1 MYNWLL
7 LASLLLFTNRNV
19 YLIFNSNITVPTHN
33 SISKLTQENNHP
45 VSEGTRDF
53 LASLVDNMRE
63 GGASNMGVMSLLNKP
78 VICKNR
84 AAIVHMLMCCF
95 GGTGESNIWG
105 WVENCECLVAAFV
118 YNDWL

>member
-1 MYNWLL
+1 M
-7 LASLLLFTNRNV
+7 
-19 YLIFNSNITVPTHN
+19 VPTHN

-84 AAIVHMLMCCF
+84 AAPVHMLMYCF
-95 GGTGESNIWG
+95 GGGGSLISG
-105 WVENCECLVAAFV
+105 VENCSNVS
-118 YNDWL
+118 WLRLSTMMGCR